1 MADMKAISEALQKGK
16 AKDVVSMVKAALAEG
31 VPAQT
36 ILDEGLIAA
45 MAIVGDKFKKNEVY
59 VPEVLIAAR
68 AMNQGTAELEVAL
81 AAAGIKPEH
90 KMALGTVKGDL
101 HDIGKNL
108 VAMMFKGAGFEV
120 IDLGIDVSPQKF
132 VEAAKDP
139 MVKLIGLSALLTTTM
154 PSMKEVVELIR
165 KENVDVKVIIGG
177 APVTEA
183 YAKEIGADGYAADA
197 ASAVDIG
204 KQVIGAA

>member
-1 MADMKAISEALQKGK
+1 MADMGAISAALQKGK
-16 AKDVVSMVKAALAEG
+16 AADVVRLVKEALAEG
-31 VPAQT
+31 VPARK

-45 MAIVGDKFKKNEVY
+45 MSIVGEKFKKNEVY

-68 AMNQGTAELEVAL
+68 AMNQGTAALAPAL
-81 AAAGIKPEH
+81 AAAGIKPAH

-120 IDLGIDVSPQKF
+120 IDLGIDVDAAKF
-132 VEAAKDP
+132 VAAAKDP
-139 MVKLIGLSALLTTTM
+139 GVKLIGLSALLTTTM
-154 PSMKEVVELIR
+154 PGMKQVVEAV
-165 KENVDVKVIIGG
+165 KAAGVAAKVIIGG

-183 YAKEIGADGYAADA
+183 YAKEIGADGYAPDA

-204 KQVIGAA
+204 KKLIGA